1 MEFEQASGSFSLKEE
16 ILQTTGN
23 PTPYD
28 TSGQETL
35 HPPIPVDRKP
45 YTLRYQWTGD
55 PTPSDTSG
63 QETVHPPIPVDR
75 RPYTLPYQW
84 TGNPTPSDTGRQE
97 TLHPPIPV
105 DRKPYTLRYRWTGD
119 PTPSDTGRQET
130 LHPPIPVDRKPY
142 TLRYRWTGD
151 PTPSDTGRQETLH
164 PPIPVDRRPYTLR
177 YRMSATTLCAAV
189 FIAVMATC
197 VICQHP
203 SELTRLDVFVRATL
217 SDDKQTCYLADGT
230 PHARHLQFS
239 IPNIQPCVFLKCTI
253 RGLQVFWRHSGCE
266 YDGACVPRQGV
277 VTVGCRRYTCSLH
290 NYKKPNGTRVVTS
303 FSPQPHEA
311 CPDRD
316 VCRDLGYERR
326 VDPCTTL
333 KCKVPG
339 EPLEEIKQ
347 DCQAIVPVCDCK
359 TEDGTCYAK
368 GDNYNNDCGTAVC
381 TGIGGGKHAFKP
393 GPSVSLHDCTT
404 PEGVCIRSFR
414 APHLNVHTCKKYMCI
429 RGSVLPPQ
437 TLCYKDGRCQA
448 GVRHEVINGQP
459 CSCRVNIRSGRE
471 EWGCGLFK

>member
-1 MEFEQASGSFSLKEE
+1 MQSCAGL
-16 ILQTTGN
+16 T
-23 PTPYD
+23 
-28 TSGQETL
+28 
-35 HPPIPVDRKP
+35 
-45 YTLRYQWTGD
+45 
-55 PTPSDTSG
+55 
-63 QETVHPPIPVDR
+63 
-75 RPYTLPYQW
+75 
-84 TGNPTPSDTGRQE
+84 
-97 TLHPPIPV
+97 
-105 DRKPYTLRYRWTGD
+105 
-119 PTPSDTGRQET
+119 
-130 LHPPIPVDRKPY
+130 
-142 TLRYRWTGD
+142 
-151 PTPSDTGRQETLH
+151 
-164 PPIPVDRRPYTLR
+164 
-177 YRMSATTLCAAV
+177 RMSATTLCAAV

-203 SELTRLDVFVRATL
+203 PELTRLDVFVRATL

-239 IPNIQPCVFLKCTI
+239 IPDIQPCVFLKCTI

-266 YDGACVPRQGV
+266 YEGACVPRQGV
-277 VTVGCRRYTCSLH
+277 VTVGCRRYTCSLY

-311 CPDRD
+311 CPDGDVCRD
-316 VCRDLGYERR
+316 LGYERRVDPCTTLKCKVPGEPLEEIKQEACPDGEVCRDLGYERR

-381 TGIGGGKHAFKP
+381 TDIGGGKHAFKP
-393 GPSVSLHDCTT
+393 GPSVSLQDCTT

-414 APHLNVHTCKKYMCI
+414 AAHLNVHTCKKYMCI